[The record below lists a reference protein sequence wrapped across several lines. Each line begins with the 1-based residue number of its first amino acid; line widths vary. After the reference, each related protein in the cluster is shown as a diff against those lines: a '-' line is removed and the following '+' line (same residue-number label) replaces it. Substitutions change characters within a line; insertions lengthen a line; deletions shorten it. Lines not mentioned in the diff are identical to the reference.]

1 MVLRTD
7 FCKQERLFLS
17 CCIPTIVG
25 RGAKVY
31 TVVAAIHIVAVNGSR
46 LWHLFIFLKALY
58 FMHVIPSIRSAASFH
73 ATQLGMRKSLLYD
86 TISATRLNNCSGL
99 SISFS
104 GTSSIPKPF
113 HCTQVSRGAIIC
125 SPLSSCSLSCC
136 CSCFCCSIDCSL
148 VVGLVLS
155 WL

>member
-31 TVVAAIHIVAVNGSR
+31 MMVAAIYIVAVNGSR
-46 LWHLFIFLKALY
+46 LWHLFIFLKAQY

-73 ATQLGMRKSLLYD
+73 ATQLGMRKSLLFD
-86 TISATRLNNCSGL
+86 TI
-99 SISFS
+99 
-104 GTSSIPKPF
+104 
-113 HCTQVSRGAIIC
+113 
-125 SPLSSCSLSCC
+125 
-136 CSCFCCSIDCSL
+136 
-148 VVGLVLS
+148 
-155 WL
+155 